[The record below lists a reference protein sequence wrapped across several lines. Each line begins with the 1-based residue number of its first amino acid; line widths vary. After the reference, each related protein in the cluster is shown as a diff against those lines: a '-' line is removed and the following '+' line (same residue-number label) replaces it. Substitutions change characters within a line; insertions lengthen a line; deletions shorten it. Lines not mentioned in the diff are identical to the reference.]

1 MNIAKQSHINIEILS
16 DFDLS
21 CALIASVLHNLIVV
35 NLPSHHI
42 MSNNFRTL
50 THLEKFGC
58 VPVFRILLRQI

>member
-1 MNIAKQSHINIEILS
+1 MNIEIIS

-21 CALIASVLHNLIVV
+21 CALIVSVLHNLIVV

-50 THLEKFGC
+50 THLEKIWLC
-58 VPVFRILLRQI
+58 TRVQNTLETNLSDA

>member
-1 MNIAKQSHINIEILS
+1 MNIEIIS

-50 THLEKFGC
+50 THLEKIWLC
-58 VPVFRILLRQI
+58 TRVQNTLETNLSDA